1 MASPGV
7 TLVPAPQEEDH
18 PEQLTSLEACV
29 GLPWILTTET
39 PGWTQVINTI
49 SKETFGIV
57 LRAELISGVSSLLLC
72 DPRGESPAWHPHVL
86 PAALS
91 TQPQGGRGHLWDSA
105 HPQAATPVRPALPS
119 NRRVDS
125 ICAVSRA
132 WLWNPLE
139 SVDGPAGAA
148 AAVDRDLWDRTQAGP
163 RALGSHCQLTFVHL
177 CFSGRCLEAS
187 SHHLRATLC
196 AKGRCCPRLS
206 ATSKDRAHFL
216 PQPMRSE
223 NLKTEIGSADHP
235 RALPQSCQGWSD
247 RSCHWVA
254 ASEVPR

>member
-86 PAALS
+86 PTVNTATGREASPLGLSTPAGSHTSEASAAL
-91 TQPQGGRGHLWDSA
+91 QQEGGL
-105 HPQAATPVRPALPS
+105 
-119 NRRVDS
+119 
-125 ICAVSRA
+125 
-132 WLWNPLE
+132 
-139 SVDGPAGAA
+139 
-148 AAVDRDLWDRTQAGP
+148 
-163 RALGSHCQLTFVHL
+163 
-177 CFSGRCLEAS
+177 
-187 SHHLRATLC
+187 HLRSFSCLALEPTGER
-196 AKGRCCPRLS
+196 GRPSRCSCSCGQRLGGPDPGRPS
-206 ATSKDRAHFL
+206 GPGL
-216 PQPMRSE
+216 P
-223 NLKTEIGSADHP
+223 
-235 RALPQSCQGWSD
+235 LPTDICSSLLLWTMSGG
-247 RSCHWVA
+247 
-254 ASEVPR
+254 